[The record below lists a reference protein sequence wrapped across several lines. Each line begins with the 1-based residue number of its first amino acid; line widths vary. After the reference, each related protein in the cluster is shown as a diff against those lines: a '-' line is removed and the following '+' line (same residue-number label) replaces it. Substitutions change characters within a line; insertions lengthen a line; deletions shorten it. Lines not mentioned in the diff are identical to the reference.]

1 MTDEIKEIS
10 ENVVAGRNAV
20 LELLKSGRDI
30 DKIFIKDGEWEGSI
44 KKIAAEARSRG
55 IPAVTAEHIKKGD
68 TVVDGAGKGAAGVV
82 ARVTIL
88 PCFTE
93 VYRPES
99 GALVCV
105 AEEGYRD
112 ITVTVR
118 AAAKRTKAG
127 LQAGTLPLLCGKT
140 VFLHLPSLCGEGVIL
155 SVTAP

>member
-1 MTDEIKEIS
+1 MKAIRS
-10 ENVVAGRNAV
+10 
-20 LELLKSGRDI
+20 LL
-30 DKIFIKDGEWEGSI
+30 
-44 KKIAAEARSRG
+44 IAALLLSFFVLPLCAEAPTAEYKVYFHR
-55 IPAVTAEHIKKGD
+55 IPAPTAEGVKVGN
-68 TVVDGAGKGAAGVV
+68 TVIDGAGKGEAGVV
-82 ARVTIL
+82 ARVTVL

-99 GALVCV
+99 GTLVCV

-118 AAAKRTKAG
+118 TSAKRTKAG
-127 LQAGTLPLLCGKT
+127 LQAGTLPLLCGKA

>member
-1 MTDEIKEIS
+1 MKAIRS
-10 ENVVAGRNAV
+10 
-20 LELLKSGRDI
+20 L
-30 DKIFIKDGEWEGSI
+30 F
-44 KKIAAEARSRG
+44 IAALLLPFFALPLRAEASMAEYEVYFHR

-82 ARVTIL
+82 ARVTVL

-118 AAAKRTKAG
+118 ATAKRTKAG